1 MHLSHLILIA
11 SLGLSGAF
19 TPPLHKASP
28 SFQISSAT
36 RSRGSSLTRRVDIQD
51 KHEEPLYSTTIGKT
65 TATSVTAPAAV
76 AAASVAAVAW
86 SIGAES
92 AHAFTVSDS
101 ALPSAFVAY
110 GHYLG
115 LVLSVGC
122 LVTEKLT
129 VKAGM
134 PEEDEKLL
142 VKVDSVYGLAGL
154 LVVVT
159 GYFRVVAYGKGWDF
173 YSHEPV
179 FWLKLWLLSVM
190 GAASFFPTTQII
202 KRNTGSPSPGPMS
215 AKLAARM
222 SSVINAELLA
232 VASIP
237 LAATLM
243 SRGVGYAEWF
253 PWQVGAA
260 PTALTLVGLGYKYI
274 KEALDWQED
283 EV

>member
-1 MHLSHLILIA
+1 MHLSVVFVVSSLALSAAWTLPPRNAVACLHRSRVARIRA
-11 SLGLSGAF
+11 SL
-19 TPPLHKASP
+19 P
-28 SFQISSAT
+28 
-36 RSRGSSLTRRVDIQD
+36 
-51 KHEEPLYSTTIGKT
+51 IGRAKP
-65 TATSVTAPAAV
+65 VVAPAAV

-86 SIGAES
+86 SLGAEP
-92 AHAFTVSDS
+92 AHAASISDT

-129 VKAGM
+129 VKEGM
-134 PEEDEKLL
+134 SEEDEKLL
-142 VKVDSVYGLAGL
+142 LRVDSVYGLAGL
-154 LVVVT
+154 LIVVT
-159 GYFRVVAYGKGWDF
+159 GYFRVVAYGKGWEF

-190 GAASFFPTTQII
+190 GAASFFPTTQFI
-202 KRNTGSPSPGPMS
+202 KRNTGSSSPGPMS

-222 SSVINAELLA
+222 TSVINAELLA

-253 PWQVGAA
+253 PWQAGAA
-260 PTALTLVGLGYKYI
+260 PTVLTLAGLGYKYI
-274 KEALDWQED
+274 KEGLDWQED
-283 EV
+283 EL